1 MPVNFLTDAQSE
13 RYGRFTGEPT
23 AGIVKLLRLM
33 SSPDSRGH
41 ILGSM
46 LTDPALRPPVLSL

>member
-46 LTDPALRPPVLSL
+46 LTDPLRILAWS